1 MTKTKTLFIAAII
14 AWQTPP
20 VGTAMAALCTTT
32 EDFGLTCNA
41 GQQCCP
47 NGNYTTRYACP
58 ENYTLNYL
66 DNTCSRSSTSGS
78 DDTGYYTQNYGTCA
92 AVGKRLQCCDVST
105 GSSITCISCIAEIMQ

>member
-20 VGTAMAALCTTT
+20 IGTAMAALCITTQ
-32 EDFGLTCNA
+32 DFQLTCSS

-47 NGNYTTRYACP
+47 NGKYTTRYACP
-58 ENYTLNYL
+58 ENYTLSYL

-78 DDTGYYTQNYGTCA
+78 DNTGYYTQNYGTCDA
-92 AVGKRLQCCDVST
+92 TSSQVECCDISM
-105 GSSITCISCIAEIMQ
+105 GSNIKCLACIGEQL